1 MKTGFS
7 TNAFTEKS
15 LLHGIDTISGIGY
28 DGVELVLDTPH
39 AFLPLNKKY
48 LSEIKNCIKKNKIEV
63 ANLNANTVVGWYEN
77 NTIIEKFEPSLSNK
91 NEKLRQWRLNYT
103 KKAVELADELESP
116 SICLTSGIS
125 TKSEKQTCLRTFKK
139 SLTELA
145 SFAETKNISI
155 AIEYEPGLLIENS
168 DDVYHIVSQFNNV
181 GLNLD
186 VCHAAVLGEDISK
199 IIKKFRKKI
208 IHTHIS
214 DCKNNIHFHLIPGL
228 GSIDFS
234 AMYRSLKEI
243 NYEGFLTA
251 ELYTYSKNPEYAAKI
266 TFTYLKNLMS
276 NHVY

>member
-7 TNAFTEKS
+7 SNAFTEKS
-15 LLHGIDTISGIGY
+15 LLHGIDTISDIGY
-28 DGVELVLDTPH
+28 DGVELVLDMPH

-48 LSEIKNCIKKNKIEV
+48 LSEIKNCIKKNKIEI
-63 ANLNANTVVGWYEN
+63 ANLNANTVVGWYDG

-91 NEKLRQWRLNYT
+91 NEKLRQWRINYT
-103 KKAVELADELESP
+103 KKAIELADELESP

-125 TKSEKQTCLRTFKK
+125 TKSEKQTCLHTFQK
-139 SLTELA
+139 SLTELS

-168 DDVYHIVSQFNNV
+168 DDVYHVISQFNNV

-266 TFTYLKNLMS
+266 TFTYLKNLIS

>member
-1 MKTGFS
+1 M
-7 TNAFTEKS
+7 
-15 LLHGIDTISGIGY
+15 DTITNIGY

-48 LSEIKNCIKKNKIEV
+48 LSTIKNCIKKNKIEV
-63 ANLNANTVVGWYEN
+63 ANLNANTVVGWYDK
-77 NTIIEKFEPSLSNK
+77 NTMIEKFEPSLSNK

-103 KKAVELADELESP
+103 KKAIELADELESP

-125 TKSEKQTCLRTFKK
+125 TKSEKQICLHNFKK
-139 SLTELA
+139 SLTDLA

-168 DDVYHIVSQFNNV
+168 DDVYHIVSQFNNI

-199 IIKKFRKKI
+199 IIKKFGKKI
-208 IHTHIS
+208 LHTHIS

-228 GSIDFS
+228 GSINFS
-234 AMYRSLKEI
+234 AMYKSLKEI

-266 TFTYLKNLMS
+266 TFTYLKNLML

>member
-15 LLHGIDTISGIGY
+15 LSYCIESISNIGY
-28 DGVELVLDTPH
+28 DGVELVLDVPH
-39 AFLPLNKKY
+39 AFLPLNRKC
-48 LSEIKNCIKKNKIEV
+48 LSTIKNCLKKNKIKV
-63 ANLNANTVVGWYEN
+63 ANLNVNTVVGWYDK
-77 NTIIEKFEPSLSNK
+77 NTMIEKFEPSLSNK

-103 KKAVELADELESP
+103 KQAIELASILEST
-116 SICLTSGIS
+116 SICITSGIS
-125 TKSEKQTCLRTFKK
+125 PKSEKSIHLRNFKK

-168 DDVYHIVSQFNNV
+168 HDVYSIVSQFNNI

-186 VCHAAVLGEDISK
+186 VCHAAVLGEDVSK

-208 IHTHIS
+208 LHTHIS
-214 DCKNNIHFHLIPGL
+214 DCKNNIHYHLIPGL
-228 GSIDFS
+228 GSIDFP
-234 AMYRSLKEI
+234 AMYKSLKEI

-266 TFTYLKNLMS
+266 TFTYLKNLML
-276 NHVY
+276 NHVC

>member
-7 TNAFTEKS
+7 TNAFTEKL
-15 LLHGIDTISGIGY
+15 LLHGIDIISDIGY
-28 DGVELVLDTPH
+28 DGVELVLDAPH
-39 AFLPLNKKY
+39 AFLPLNKKF
-48 LSEIKNCIKKNKIEV
+48 LSEIKNCVKKNKIEI
-63 ANLNANTVVGWYEN
+63 ANLNANTVVGWYDN
-77 NTIIEKFEPSLSNK
+77 NPVIEKFEPSLSNK

-103 KKAVELADELESP
+103 KQAIELADELGSP

-125 TKSEKQTCLRTFKK
+125 TKSENQTCLRTFKK

-266 TFTYLKNLMS
+266 TFTYLKNLML

>member
-15 LLHGIDTISGIGY
+15 LLYGIDTIYGIGY

-39 AFLPLNKKY
+39 AFLPLNEKY
-48 LSEIKNCIKKNKIEV
+48 LSEIKNCVKKNKIEI
-63 ANLNANTVVGWYEN
+63 ANLNANTVVGWYDN
-77 NTIIEKFEPSLSNK
+77 NQVIEKFEPSLSNK

-103 KKAVELADELESP
+103 KKAIELADELESP
-116 SICLTSGIS
+116 SICITSGIS
-125 TKSEKQTCLRTFKK
+125 TKSEKQTCLRIFKK
-139 SLTELA
+139 SLIELA

-168 DDVYHIVSQFNNV
+168 DDVYHIVSQFNNI

-228 GSIDFS
+228 GSINFS

-243 NYEGFLTA
+243 NYDGFLTA

-266 TFTYLKNLMS
+266 TFTYLKNLML